1 MCESV
6 RAETTLID
14 QRVMTIFRHPMR
26 KREKTF
32 LENEKT
38 FLFFLCKLLIIQ
50 RFLKIGKREKTM
62 RKLSAKWGNMRR
74 FLRISPYRGYPMRKL
89 ISHLLTPKII
99 ISIK

>member
-1 MCESV
+1 MCDSV

-14 QRVMTIFRHPMR
+14 QRVMTNFRYPMR

-38 FLFFLCKLLIIQ
+38 NHHFICNSLIHQ
-50 RFLKIGKREKTM
+50 RCLNLGKREKTM
-62 RKLSAKWGNMRR
+62 RKLIAKWGNMRR
-74 FLRISPYRGYPMRKL
+74 FLRILPYRGYPMRKL
-89 ISHLLTPKII
+89 ISHLPTPKVI

>member
-26 KREKTF
+26 KREKT
-32 LENEKT
+32 
-38 FLFFLCKLLIIQ
+38 
-50 RFLKIGKREKTM
+50 M
-62 RKLSAKWGNMRR
+62 RKLSAKWGKMRR

>member
-14 QRVMTIFRHPMR
+14 QRVMTSFRHPMR

-50 RFLKIGKREKTM
+50 RFLNLGKREKTM
-62 RKLSAKWGNMRR
+62 RKLIAKWGNMRR
-74 FLRISPYRGYPMRKL
+74 FLRILPYRGYPMRKL
-89 ISHLLTPKII
+89 ISHLPTPKVI